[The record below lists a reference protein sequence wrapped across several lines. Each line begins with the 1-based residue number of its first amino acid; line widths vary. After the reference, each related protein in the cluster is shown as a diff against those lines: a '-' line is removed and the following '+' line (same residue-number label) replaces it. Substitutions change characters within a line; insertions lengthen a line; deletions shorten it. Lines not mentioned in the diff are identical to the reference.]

1 MLVAI
6 TSTVVIVAPV
16 GPVGP
21 VGPVAPAGPVGPVA
35 PCGPAGPIGPVGP
48 VAPEIISDGRQGL
61 GLQQVGLLF
70 PKKLIA
76 MFSSLGVFVLQSII

>member
-48 VAPEIISDGRQGL
+48 VAPEIISGGRQGL
-61 GLQQVGLLF
+61 GLQQDGLF